1 MLFLFD
7 VACWSEDPHVRPSF
21 ENILTALDDIRHSAF
36 LETPH
41 ESFHTMQDVWKI
53 EIEEVLLKLRMKE
66 KVCITFCERK
76 YISKD

>member
-1 MLFLFD
+1 MLVLFYI
-7 VACWSEDPHVRPSF
+7 ACWSEDPHVRPSF
-21 ENILTALDDIRHSAF
+21 ENILTALDDIIHSAF

-66 KVCITFCERK
+66 KVRVAFCERK